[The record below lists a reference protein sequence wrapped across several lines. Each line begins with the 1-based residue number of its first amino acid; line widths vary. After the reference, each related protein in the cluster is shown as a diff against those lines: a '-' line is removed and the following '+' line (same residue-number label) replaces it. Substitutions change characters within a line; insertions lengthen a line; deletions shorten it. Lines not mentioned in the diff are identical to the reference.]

1 MIPENLFFEINHEE
15 SNFTNLKWHSY

>member
-1 MIPENLFFEINHEE
+1 MIAENLFFEINHEE